1 MAFLLNYQDDI
12 KVTLKKMGIDTERA
26 YEATI
31 NFRTGDLVTVAVKY
45 WADKD
50 ELKDALSFL
59 EQKNYFLYTKT
70 PNKHT
75 LTIKKMCDDEG
86 KFMHYVAESYV
97 DGNYQVGV
105 GKTEE
110 DALWHLKSH
119 LGKGTDG

>member
-1 MAFLLNYQDDI
+1 MAFVHDYQDDI
-12 KVTLKKMGIDTERA
+12 KVILKKMGIDTGRA
-26 YEATI
+26 YDATI
-31 NFRTGDLVTVAVKY
+31 NFRAGNLATVEVKY

-86 KFMHYVAESYV
+86 KFIHYLAERYI
-97 DGNYQVGV
+97 DGKYHVGV

-110 DALWHLKSH
+110 EALESLKNQI
-119 LGKGTDG
+119 GAGIAD

>member
-1 MAFLLNYQDDI
+1 MAFMHDYQDDI
-12 KVTLKKMGIDTERA
+12 KVILKKMGIDTGRA
-26 YEATI
+26 YDATI
-31 NFRTGDLVTVAVKY
+31 NFRAGNLVTVEVKY

-75 LTIKKMCDDEG
+75 LTIKKICDDEG

-97 DGNYQVGV
+97 NGNYQVGV

-110 DALWHLKSH
+110 DALRCLKSR
-119 LGKGTDG
+119 LDKGIDA